1 MDFSI
6 FVIFFLITMSP
17 IIQHFLLNSEFKVN
31 YYLYLI
37 FFLSVFIHQIST
49 GWEFFCYIKN
59 KEKFILLNSIV
70 WGVISFVLYFITIPY
85 LKIEGALI
93 SLFISKFGYSLSLM
107 NYARKIDFKESIL
120 NTNIYLKFI
129 LFFLSFIFFLVLK
142 NISIF
147 NLYMDNMIYF
157 LIIIIFFYSTLKLC
171 KNFL

>member
-1 MDFSI
+1 
-6 FVIFFLITMSP
+6 MSP

-129 LFFLSFIFFLVLK
+129 LFFLSFIFF
-142 NISIF
+142 
-147 NLYMDNMIYF
+147 
-157 LIIIIFFYSTLKLC
+157 
-171 KNFL
+171 

>member
-1 MDFSI
+1 MGSF
-6 FVIFFLITMSP
+6 
-17 IIQHFLLNSEFKVN
+17 
-31 YYLYLI
+31 
-37 FFLSVFIHQIST
+37 
-49 GWEFFCYIKN
+49 
-59 KEKFILLNSIV
+59 
-70 WGVISFVLYFITIPY
+70 SFVLYFTTIPY

-107 NYARKIDFKESIL
+107 NYAKKIGFKESIL

-129 LFFLSFIFFLVLK
+129 LFFLSFFFFLVIK

-157 LIIIIFFYSTLKLC
+157 LIIIIFFYSTLKLS